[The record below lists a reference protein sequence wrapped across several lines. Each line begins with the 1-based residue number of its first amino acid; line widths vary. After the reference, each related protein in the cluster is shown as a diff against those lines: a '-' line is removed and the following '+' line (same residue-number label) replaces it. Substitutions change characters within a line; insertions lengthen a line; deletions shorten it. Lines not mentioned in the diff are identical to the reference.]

1 MISENYT
8 YTKHEVLDELLG
20 EFDYW
25 IVYDKQGNYF
35 CETKTE
41 DNAALIVEVLNCG

>member
-1 MISENYT
+1 MSDNYT
-8 YTKHEVLDELLG
+8 YEKHEALDEFVG
-20 EFDYW
+20 IIFDYW